1 MFEKTMREYNRLL
14 CEGITAE
21 LGCPVVKSNITD
33 HIPKYPYVSF
43 TVTGIRTRQRTYADA
58 EQPYVPAEVSYSFTV
73 QSNDDYEALTLA
85 MKLHDWFEETGRMY
99 LKDNGM
105 VFTDIGQISERDN
118 MITLEY
124 EHRKG
129 FDCVLNLMNYV
140 ERNDEVIESFTPV
153 PDVTE

>member
-1 MFEKTMREYNRLL
+1 MFEKTMREYNDLI
-14 CEGITAE
+14 CAGITAE
-21 LGCPVVKSNITD
+21 LGCQVVKSNITD
-33 HIPKYPYVSF
+33 HVPAYPFVSF
-43 TVTGIRTRQRTYADA
+43 TITGIRTRQRTYADA
-58 EQPYVPAEVSYSFTV
+58 EMPYVPASVTYSFTV
-73 QSNDDYEALTLA
+73 QSNDDYEALALA
-85 MKLHDWFEETGRMY
+85 MRLHDWFEETGRMY